1 MKKKVFLVFIVI
13 AMVVAF
19 FIYRALP
26 VLKNRPSEKRIGN
39 TIFYPDTLPKDYAIL
54 FDAQQLT
61 NITVSSITYQEPDF
75 PVCILSYMDQYDIVV
90 FKKNADTA
98 NFALN
103 GFIKVERSLIT
114 NSFNNRS
121 YEFIEGFVGI
131 KWGTEMTN
139 KPLSSILVNVG
150 QKGEIQQEI
159 LTEDKMAYIIDH
171 WEKINLFYEPQENPD
186 LIFELSPSVYSAKS
200 VSIGLLLKQIKNSI
214 YLIFVLPKESSCPEV
229 SKELLKT
236 LM

>member
-1 MKKKVFLVFIVI
+1 MKKKVFLVFIATAI
-13 AMVVAF
+13 VVAF
-19 FIYRALP
+19 FIYKSLP

-39 TIFYPDTLPKDYAIL
+39 TTFYPDTLPKDYATL
-54 FDAQQLT
+54 FNAQQLT
-61 NITVSSITYQEPDF
+61 DITVSSITYQETDF

-90 FKKNADTA
+90 FKKNIDTA

-103 GFIKVERSLIT
+103 NFIKVERSLMT

-131 KWGTEMTN
+131 KWGTEMTQ
-139 KPLSSILVNVG
+139 KPLSSILVNIG

-159 LTEDKMAYIIDH
+159 FTMDKIAYTIDR
-171 WEKINLFYEPQENPD
+171 WEKINFFYESQETPD
-186 LIFELSPSVYSAKS
+186 LIFELSPSLYSEKS

-214 YLIFVLPKESSCPEV
+214 YLIFVLPKERSSPAV